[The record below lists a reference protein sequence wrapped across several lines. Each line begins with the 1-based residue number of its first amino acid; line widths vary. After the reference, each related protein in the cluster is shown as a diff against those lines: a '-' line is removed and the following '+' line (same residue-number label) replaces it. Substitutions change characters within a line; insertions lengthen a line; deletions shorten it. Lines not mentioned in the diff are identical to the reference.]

1 MPLFL
6 QASLVLMD
14 NSFDVLP
21 EFQPDPLKLL
31 SAIVGRQ
38 EELISE
44 AEGLLKQIKLEKY
57 GDAEVKLADVL
68 KENNESKEEEEKE
81 GKSEISQNI
90 VDGVLKI
97 QDGVFDLN
105 KNFILPAV
113 GEALDMEE
121 QKKEGE
127 SAFVKIFKM
136 LLSALMFIGIL
147 KYAIGGAD
155 GFKPDK
161 KNMRMMTKDSR
172 GKK

>member
-1 MPLFL
+1 MFPDNYTFSEALIAFRALMPLFL

-44 AEGLLKQIKLEKY
+44 AEDLLKQIKLEKY
-57 GDAEVKLADVL
+57 GNAEVKLADVL

-105 KNFILPAV
+105 KNFGPIIAP
-113 GEALDMEE
+113 
-121 QKKEGE
+121 
-127 SAFVKIFKM
+127 I
-136 LLSALMFIGIL
+136 
-147 KYAIGGAD
+147 
-155 GFKPDK
+155 
-161 KNMRMMTKDSR
+161 
-172 GKK
+172 